1 MGYPDALPHELPK
14 PIASDVF
21 VVHGCVKP
29 NAVVRFTR
37 NMTIVR
43 ENGQL
48 TLINPVRMNEAGLKA
63 LEQLGDVAHVLRL
76 GSAHGMD
83 DPFYV
88 DRYNAEFWSF
98 EGGTTYTLPN
108 ITKVLTEGGPLPF
121 PNAKLFAFKHTH
133 QPEGAILLER
143 TSERSQGLLLTC
155 DAVQSYRDGYPQ
167 TNWLARRLLPKIGFI
182 PETLIAKM
190 WLKHAVTNQQGIQ
203 VEFKRLLTLDFD
215 QLISAHGTFVEQGA
229 HEEVKRA
236 FENKF
241 G

>member
-1 MGYPDALPHELPK
+1 MGYSDALPHDLPK
-14 PIASDVF
+14 PIASDIF

-88 DRYNAEFWSF
+88 NRYKADFWSF
-98 EGGTTYTLPN
+98 EAGTTYTQPK

-121 PNAKLFAFKHTH
+121 TNAQLFAFKHTH
-133 QPEGAILLER
+133 EPEGAILLER
-143 TSERSQGLLLTC
+143 TSKRSQGLLLTC

-167 TNWLARRLLPKIGFI
+167 TNWLARRLLPKMGFTQ
-182 PETLIAKM
+182 ETLITKM

-215 QLISAHGTFVEQGA
+215 QLIGAHGTFVEQGA
-229 HEEVKRA
+229 HEEVRRA
-236 FENKF
+236 LDNKF
-241 G
+241 S